1 MVPYKNTL
9 NSNCNITKLQNTK
22 LNNYTKPMCHDTYK
36 LMK

>member
-9 NSNCNITKLQNTK
+9 NSNCQHYKITK